1 MAVSIYDS
9 NIFGKAFTTPETRL
23 IFSDSEYVRC
33 IVKTE
38 VALARAQ
45 EFSGLLPPG
54 TASEI
59 ENSLNAEEIDVD
71 ELAKSFLKIGR
82 PILGVV
88 EQLRAQAGTNSNWI
102 HYGASTYD
110 IMDTARVLQI
120 KQAISSIESRLIQI
134 LSKFDKLINDHG
146 DAIMASRSNNMH
158 SATQT
163 FGLKIAVYAEEFMRH
178 IERLD
183 GIKSRALNV
192 QLAGANGTLNS
203 MGGKGVKIKLKFA
216 EELEL
221 GSLDTFWHN
230 ARDGITELGQCL
242 GLICSS
248 VARIGQN
255 AAHLQSTE
263 INELREAGERDRGQS
278 TTLPHKNNP
287 RSAEFTEAV
296 ARLGRQRSM
305 GLLETMS
312 QEHDRHGGTYIAEWA
327 LLPEVCILTDTA
339 LAWLIDLLERLKI
352 DEARMLSNIWDAGGI
367 VMTENLVHNLAKF
380 IPKSQART
388 IVEDA
393 VHEARAN
400 SKSIFEVLT
409 NKDGITEI
417 ISKRIIENAL
427 KPQNSIGDSK
437 KIVNKIKNRLDQL
450 LRKKN

>member
-1 MAVSIYDS
+1 MAISIFDS
-9 NIFGKAFTTPETRL
+9 EIFGKAFTTPEMRL
-23 IFSDSEYVRC
+23 IFSDTEYIRC
-33 IVKTE
+33 IMQAE

-45 EFSGLLPPG
+45 DFAGLLPPG
-54 TASEI
+54 IASEI
-59 ENSLNAEEIDVD
+59 EKSFDTQKINIH
-71 ELAKSFLKIGR
+71 ELAESVLKIGR
-82 PILGVV
+82 PILGFV
-88 EQLRAQAGTNSNWI
+88 EQLKNQAGKNSDWV
-102 HYGASTYD
+102 HFGASTYD
-110 IMDTARVLQI
+110 MMDTARVLQI
-120 KQAISSIESRLIQI
+120 KQAVSSIEKKLVKT
-134 LSKFDKLINDHG
+134 LCKFDVLMSDHG

-158 SATQT
+158 SAPQT

-178 IERLD
+178 IERLEAV
-183 GIKSRALNV
+183 KSRALNV

-203 MGGKGVKIKLKFA
+203 MEDKGVQIKLKFA

-263 INELREAGERDRGQS
+263 ISEVCETGERSRGQS

-305 GLLETMS
+305 GLLEIMP

-339 LAWLIDLLERLKI
+339 LAWLIDLLDRLEI

-367 VMTENLVHNLAKF
+367 VMTENLVHTLAKF
-380 IPKSQART
+380 MPKSQARL

-393 VHEARAN
+393 VYEAKKN
-400 SKSIFEVLT
+400 SKSIFDVLNNKTEVSKTIPENML
-409 NKDGITEI
+409 KD
-417 ISKRIIENAL
+417 AL
-427 KPQNSIGDSK
+427 EPQNSIGESREM
-437 KIVNKIKNRLDQL
+437 VNTIRARLDKFLKQ
-450 LRKKN
+450 R

>member
-9 NIFGKAFTTPETRL
+9 KIFGKAFTTPETRL
-23 IFSDSEYVRC
+23 IFSDSEYIRC
-33 IVKTE
+33 IVQAE

-45 EFSGLLPPG
+45 ECVGVLPPG
-54 TASEI
+54 TASKI
-59 ENSLNAEEIDVD
+59 ETCLNAAEIDVE
-71 ELAKSFLKIGR
+71 ELGKSFIKIGR
-82 PILGVV
+82 PILGIV
-88 EQLRAQAGTNSNWI
+88 EQLKIQAGANSNWV
-102 HYGASTYD
+102 HFGASTYD

-120 KQAISSIESRLIQI
+120 KQTISSIERKLVKI
-134 LSKFDKLINDHG
+134 LCKFEKLIGDHG

-163 FGLKIAVYAEEFMRH
+163 FGLKIAVYADEFMRH
-178 IERLD
+178 VERLN
-183 GIKSRALNV
+183 GVKSRALNV

-203 MGGKGVKIKLKFA
+203 MGGKGVEVKLKFA

-230 ARDGITELGQCL
+230 ARDGITEFGQCL
-242 GLICSS
+242 GLMCSS

-255 AAHLQSTE
+255 AAQLQSTE
-263 INELREAGERDRGQS
+263 INEIYEAGERDRGQS

-287 RSAEFTEAV
+287 RSAEFTEAI

-305 GLLETMS
+305 GLLEIMP

-339 LAWLIDLLERLKI
+339 LAWLTDLLERLKI

-367 VMTENLVHNLAKF
+367 VMTENLVHALAKF
-380 IPKSQART
+380 IPKSHARL

-393 VHEARAN
+393 VHEAREN
-400 SKSIFEVLT
+400 SKSIFETLT
-409 NKDGITEI
+409 NKVEVSEM
-417 ISKRIIENAL
+417 ISKNILEDAL
-427 KPQNSIGDSK
+427 KPQNSTGDSK
-437 KIVNKIKNRLDQL
+437 KMVKKIKNRLEKF
-450 LRKKN
+450 LRETT

>member
-9 NIFGKAFTTPETRL
+9 NIFGKAFTTAEMRL
-23 IFSDSEYVRC
+23 IFSDTEYIRC
-33 IVKTE
+33 IVQTE
-38 VALARAQ
+38 IALARAQ
-45 EFSGLLPPG
+45 ECLGLLPHG

-59 ENSLNAEEIDVD
+59 ETRLNAAEIDVE

-82 PILGVV
+82 PILGIV
-88 EQLRAQAGTNSNWI
+88 EQLKIQAGTNSNWV
-102 HYGASTYD
+102 HFGASTYD

-120 KQAISSIESRLIQI
+120 KQAISSIERRLLKI
-134 LSKFDKLINDHG
+134 LSKFEKLISDHG

-163 FGLKIAVYAEEFMRH
+163 FGLKIAVYAEEFIRH

-183 GIKSRALNV
+183 DMKTRALNV

-203 MGGKGVKIKLKFA
+203 MGGKGVEIKSKFA
-216 EELEL
+216 EELNL

-263 INELREAGERDRGQS
+263 INELCETGERDRGQS

-305 GLLETMS
+305 GLLETMP

-352 DEARMLSNIWDAGGI
+352 DEDRMLSNIWDAGGI
-367 VMTENLVHNLAKF
+367 VMTENLVHVLAKF
-380 IPKSQART
+380 IPKSQARL

-400 SKSIFEVLT
+400 SKSMFDILT
-409 NKDGITEI
+409 NKVEVSEI
-417 ISKRIIENAL
+417 ISKNILEDAL
-427 KPQNSIGDSK
+427 KPQNSIGDSQK
-437 KIVNKIKNRLDQL
+437 MVNRIRNRLDKF
-450 LRKKN
+450 LRGKN

>member
-9 NIFGKAFTTPETRL
+9 DIFSKAFTTPETRL
-23 IFSDSEYVRC
+23 IFSDSEYIRC
-33 IVKTE
+33 IVQTE

-45 EFSGLLPPG
+45 ECAGLLPPG
-54 TASEI
+54 TATEI
-59 ENSLNAEEIDVD
+59 QTNLNAAEIDVE
-71 ELAKSFLKIGR
+71 ELAKSFVKIGR
-82 PILGVV
+82 PILGIV
-88 EQLRAQAGTNSNWI
+88 EQLRNQAVTNSNWV
-102 HYGASTYD
+102 HFGASTYD

-120 KQAISSIESRLIQI
+120 KQAISSTEKKLVKVLSR
-134 LSKFDKLINDHG
+134 FDKLISAHG

-183 GIKSRALNV
+183 GVKSRALNV

-203 MGGKGVKIKLKFA
+203 MGGKGVEIKLKFA

-221 GSLDTFWHN
+221 GSIDTFWHN
-230 ARDGITELGQCL
+230 ARDGMTELGQCL

-255 AAHLQSTE
+255 ASHLQSTE
-263 INELREAGERDRGQS
+263 INELCETGEQDRGQS

-305 GLLETMS
+305 GLLEIMP

-327 LLPEVCILTDTA
+327 LLPEVCILTDAA

-352 DEARMLSNIWDAGGI
+352 DEARMLSNIWAAGGI
-367 VMTENLVHNLAKF
+367 VMTENLVHTLARF
-380 IPKSQART
+380 MPKSQARL
-388 IVEDA
+388 IVEEA
-393 VHEARAN
+393 VQEAREN
-400 SKSIFEVLT
+400 STSIFEAIS
-409 NKDGITEI
+409 NKAEVSEI
-417 ISKRIIENAL
+417 ISRNILEDAL
-427 KPQNSIGDSK
+427 KPQNSTGNSK
-437 KIVNKIKNRLDQL
+437 EIVSKIRNRLDKFL
-450 LRKKN
+450 KGTN

>member
-23 IFSDSEYVRC
+23 IFSDSEYIRC
-33 IVKTE
+33 IVQTE

-45 EFSGLLPPG
+45 EYAGLLPPG

-59 ENSLNAEEIDVD
+59 ETSLNASEIDVE
-71 ELAKSFLKIGR
+71 ELANSFVKIGR
-82 PILGVV
+82 PILGIV
-88 EQLRAQAGTNSNWI
+88 EQLRIQAGTNANWV
-102 HYGASTYD
+102 HFGASTYD

-120 KQAISSIESRLIQI
+120 KKVISSIESKLVII
-134 LSKFDKLINDHG
+134 LSKFDKLISDNG
-146 DAIMASRSNNMH
+146 GAIMASRSNNMH

-178 IERLD
+178 VERLD
-183 GIKSRALNV
+183 DIKPRALNV

-203 MGGKGVKIKLKFA
+203 MGGKGVEIKLRFA
-216 EELEL
+216 EELKL

-263 INELREAGERDRGQS
+263 INELCETGERDRGQS

-305 GLLETMS
+305 GLLEIMP

-339 LAWLIDLLERLKI
+339 LGWLIDLLERLKI

-367 VMTENLVHNLAKF
+367 VMTENLVHTLGKF
-380 IPKSQART
+380 IPKSQARL

-393 VHEARAN
+393 VHEAKAN
-400 SKSIFEVLT
+400 STSIFEILS
-409 NKDGITEI
+409 NKVEVSEI
-417 ISKRIIENAL
+417 ISKNTLEDAL
-427 KPQNSIGDSK
+427 KPQNSTGDSK
-437 KIVNKIKNRLDQL
+437 KMVNTIKNRLEKFL
-450 LRKKN
+450 KGMN